1 MTVQTIRKRM
11 YEVVAAQ
18 ACTVKS
24 PDGMV
29 LCKAAP
35 GERVRFIAPAS
46 SVILSDESAQVSPVS
61 EAVRRQKQV
70 RPNPVIG
77 FALHDKYAA
86 CANVEELVSVRSNYM
101 ADVEGGVWKFSLA
114 ALEYGDGAFLSVV
127 ALRDFLSPLPNL
139 KSARNMF
146 YGCVLSVNSVTR
158 IAESVP
164 EVEGAVLTLGIDIR
178 LMHSERVKTALLL
191 LENKGWLLEVQYN
204 TPVGVPTLAELEYLE
219 SNGKQYIDTEI
230 VPLMDT
236 RMYID
241 VDILKLN
248 TGVNSLFGV
257 RNYIGER
264 IVFYD
269 VYYNDEKNIGLR
281 PYILWSGTERPDSR
295 FTMEFTGSD
304 ILLNGVSVK
313 RYTPENNELS
323 TANKLRLFAM
333 NYGNGTVSQYAT
345 ARMYAFR
352 LYSPSEVLL
361 DLIPVLD
368 ETGTPCMFDKVKSNY
383 LYNSG
388 NVAFKWALKS
398 APMGL
403 RARAVSSPVQLPQS
417 PVFAKRIDGIFYWCH
432 YASDTS
438 GWSRFSSVNEAENML
453 Q

>member
-1 MTVQTIRKRM
+1 MIVQTIRERI
-11 YEVVAAQ
+11 YEVQTAQ
-18 ACTVKS
+18 GCTVKS
-24 PDGMV
+24 PDGKL
-29 LCKAAP
+29 LCVAAP
-35 GERVRFIAPAS
+35 GESVRFIAPALF
-46 SVILSDESAQVSPVS
+46 VLLSDESARVTPVS
-61 EAVRRQKQV
+61 GAGL
-70 RPNPVIG
+70 RPYLLQSKPANG
-77 FALHDKYAA
+77 GALNDKYAD
-86 CANVEELVSVRSNYM
+86 CVDVEEMVSVRGDYV
-101 ADVEGGVWKFSLA
+101 ADVEGGVWKYSLE

-127 ALRDFLSPLPNL
+127 GLRDFLSPLHHL

-178 LMHSERVKTALLL
+178 LMHSEKVKSALLL

-204 TPVGVPTLAELEYLE
+204 TPAGVPTLAELEYLE
-219 SNGKQYIDTEI
+219 SSGKQYIDTEI

-236 RMYID
+236 RLYID
-241 VDILKLN
+241 VDILKVN
-248 TGVNSLFGV
+248 SGVNSLFGV
-257 RNYIGER
+257 RNYVGER
-264 IVFYD
+264 VVFYD
-269 VYYNDEKNIGLR
+269 VYYNDEKNIGPR
-281 PYILWSGTERPDSR
+281 PYIIWGGTGCPASR

-313 RYTPENNELS
+313 RYTPENNALS

-345 ARMYAFR
+345 ARIYAFR

-368 ETGTPCMFDKVKSNY
+368 ETGTPCMFDKVKNNY

-388 NVAFKWALKS
+388 NVAFKWELKS
-398 APMGL
+398 APMSL

>member
-1 MTVQTIRKRM
+1 MKVQTIREKM
-11 YEVVAAQ
+11 YEVVATQ
-18 ACTVKS
+18 ACTVKT
-24 PDGMV
+24 PDGML
-29 LCKAAP
+29 LCMAAP
-35 GERVRFIAPAS
+35 GERTRFIAPAS
-46 SVILSDESAQVSPVS
+46 SVILSDESAQVVPVS
-61 EAVRRQKQV
+61 DAVRRQKQLQS
-70 RPNPVIG
+70 NSTIG

-86 CANVEELVSVRSNYM
+86 CANVEDLVSVRSNYM
-101 ADVEGGVWKFSLA
+101 ADVESGVWKFSLA

-127 ALRDFLSPLPNL
+127 ALRDFLTPLPNL
-139 KSARNMF
+139 KSGRNMF
-146 YGCVLSVNSVTR
+146 YGCVLSVNSVLR

-164 EVEGAVLTLGIDIR
+164 EVEAAVLTLGIDIR
-178 LMHSERVKTALLL
+178 LMHSEMVKKALLL

-204 TPVGVPTLAELEYLE
+204 TPDGVPTLAELEYLE

-248 TGVNSLFGV
+248 TGINSLFGV

-281 PYILWSGTERPDSR
+281 PYILWGGTERPASR

-304 ILLNGVSVK
+304 ILLDGVSVK

-333 NYGNGTVSQYAT
+333 NYGNNTVSQYAT
-345 ARMYAFR
+345 ARIYAFR

-368 ETGTPCMFDKVKSNY
+368 ETGTPCMFDKVKNNY

-388 NVAFKWALKS
+388 NVAFKWELKS
-398 APMGL
+398 APMSL

-417 PVFAKRIDGIFYWCH
+417 PVFAKKSDGFLFWCH

-438 GWSRFSSVNEAENML
+438 GWSMFSSVNEAENML
-453 Q
+453 K